1 MKSGGLF
8 GLSNRFSDPIKC
20 IVFRDY
26 VNEPM
31 SAYEKICSLELIKNV
46 AFLLF

>member
-1 MKSGGLF
+1 MKSGELF

-20 IVFRDY
+20 IVFLEY

-31 SAYEKICSLELIKNV
+31 SAFEKQNCAAWS
-46 AFLLF
+46 